1 MSKSKLFKEEFE
13 NPAFEDKEIKKGP
26 PLRRRQSIYAGGEA
40 DGNEKYTSGASPDG
54 ADISIFAAL
63 PATEK
68 DEHIREL
75 WSKCILKSKSAAVL
89 KRAFSDLECR
99 IIKYGSSKN
108 V

>member
-13 NPAFEDKEIKKGP
+13 NPAFEDKEMKTGP

-68 DEHIREL
+68 DEHGCPRSRRSTRRSEILETNGRKQ
-75 WSKCILKSKSAAVL
+75 WSQTQ
-89 KRAFSDLECR
+89 
-99 IIKYGSSKN
+99 KN
-108 V
+108 MLNM